1 MEQRGVE
8 PPSAGSMTKRGRG
21 AKRVIAAMRR
31 FDNLLHYVAGLSLLG
46 VLSLTIVDIV
56 GRSFFNNP
64 VPGTVEVTAAVLV
77 VIVYLGLA
85 HSEDMG
91 DHITVDLLYVRAS
104 PRAQRWMNLVT
115 RALSLVV
122 LLLVAWQ
129 LVGFARRQA
138 GGGFTTAVLKWPT
151 WPFVV
156 VAAFGSLLYA
166 IAVLN
171 KIILTALGEPADV
184 YEDAMPVEAADL
196 AGGEGDS

>member
-1 MEQRGVE
+1 MEL
-8 PPSAGSMTKRGRG
+8 PAGSETRRENGVK
-21 AKRVIAAMRR
+21 KLIAAMRR
-31 FDNLLHYVAGLSLLG
+31 FDSVMHYVAGLALLG
-46 VLSLTIVDIV
+46 VLTLTILDIV

-91 DHITVDLLYVRAS
+91 DHITVDILYVRAS
-104 PRAQRWMNLVT
+104 PRVQRWMNLFS
-115 RALSLVV
+115 RSLSLAV
-122 LLLVAWQ
+122 LLLVTWQ

-156 VAAFGSLLYA
+156 IAAFGSLLYA
-166 IAVLN
+166 LAVLN

-184 YEDAMPVEAADL
+184 HEGAMPLEAADL
-196 AGGEGDS
+196 AGDEGAL